1 MGRLRPHPR
10 EPQPANP
17 DPRPGRRGGQEGGG
31 GEGWYRVKNLLE
43 AEIERL
49 WVEEALRRDKEI
61 AAGRVSL
68 RPADEVLEDAK
79 LRLLPA

>member
-1 MGRLRPHPR
+1 
-10 EPQPANP
+10 
-17 DPRPGRRGGQEGGG
+17 
-31 GEGWYRVKNLLE
+31 VKNLLE